1 MVKKF
6 SLFIISLIFV
16 FNLQSFANGDELD
29 ISAQSAVL
37 MCAENNSVVYAKNEN
52 EERPMAST
60 TKIITALIA
69 LEEMELRN
77 REVTVTDEMV
87 RVEGTS
93 MGLLPGNI
101 VDLYA
106 LAQGMMMASG
116 NDAANS
122 TAIAL
127 AGSKEKFAEKMNEK
141 AKQIGMNHTLFVTPS
156 GLDEGNHHSTA
167 YDMALLGSY
176 AMENKKFS
184 DIVSQKCMKIVFK
197 KPEQV
202 FTLVNHNKLLRLYKD
217 CIGIKTGFTKKAGR
231 CLVSCAERDGV
242 RLVAV
247 TLNAPSDWNDHI
259 KMFDYGFSKVK
270 SVKFDD
276 SSFRFSMPL
285 VGAIKSQVELE
296 GATSDSISIKSDDL
310 GRVERYVEL
319 QNFVYAPIKTGQT
332 LGKVVYKLDGKVIAQ
347 NNLTSKTEELYFAE
361 KKNIVQKILEF
372 FQSMF

>member
-1 MVKKF
+1 M
-6 SLFIISLIFV
+6 FIGCSTASAS
-16 FNLQSFANGDELD
+16 NND
-29 ISAQSAVL
+29 IDVSAQSAIL
-37 MCAENNSVVYAKNEN
+37 MCAGNSNVIYAKNEN

-60 TKIITALIA
+60 TKIMTALLA
-69 LEEMELRN
+69 LEAMELNN

-93 MGLLPGNI
+93 MGLRAGNI

-127 AGSKEKFAEKMNEK
+127 AGSKEKFVGKMNEK
-141 AKQIGMNHTLFVTPS
+141 ARQIGMNHTLFVTPS
-156 GLDEGNHHSTA
+156 GLDEGDHHSTA

-176 AMENKKFS
+176 AMENRKFA
-184 DIVSQKCMKIVFK
+184 DIVSQKNMKIVFK

-202 FTLVNHNKLLRLYKD
+202 FTLANHNRLLKLYKD

-247 TLNAPSDWNDHI
+247 TLNAPSDWDDHM
-259 KMFDYGFSKVK
+259 KMFEYGFSKVK
-270 SVKFDD
+270 AVKFDD
-276 SSFRFSMPL
+276 SGFKFAMPL
-285 VGAIKSQVELE
+285 VGSIRKQVELS
-296 GATSDSISIKSDDL
+296 GTTSESVTIKSEDL
-310 GRVERYVEL
+310 DKIERCVEL
-319 QNFVYAPIKTGQT
+319 ENFAYAPIKTGQI
-332 LGKVVYKLDGKVIAQ
+332 LGRVVYKLNGKIIAQ
-347 NNLTSKTEELYFAE
+347 NNLTSKTEESYFAE
-361 KKNIVQKILEF
+361 KKGIIQKISEF
-372 FQSMF
+372 FKSIF

>member
-1 MVKKF
+1 MIKK
-6 SLFIISLIFV
+6 ISLLLGILMFIGCSTASAS
-16 FNLQSFANGDELD
+16 NND
-29 ISAQSAVL
+29 IDVSAQSAIL
-37 MCAENNSVVYAKNEN
+37 MCAGNSNVIYAKNEN

-60 TKIITALIA
+60 TKIMTALLA
-69 LEEMELRN
+69 LEAMELNN

-93 MGLLPGNI
+93 MGLRAGNI

-127 AGSKEKFAEKMNEK
+127 AGSKEKFVGKMNEK
-141 AKQIGMNHTLFVTPS
+141 ARQIGMNHTLFVTPS
-156 GLDEGNHHSTA
+156 GLDEGDHHSTA

-176 AMENKKFS
+176 AMENRKFA
-184 DIVSQKCMKIVFK
+184 DIVSQKNMKIVFK

-202 FTLVNHNKLLRLYKD
+202 FTLANHNRLLKLYKD

-247 TLNAPSDWNDHI
+247 TLNAPSDWDDHM
-259 KMFDYGFSKVK
+259 KMFEYGFSKVK
-270 SVKFDD
+270 AVKFDD
-276 SSFRFSMPL
+276 SGFKFAMPL
-285 VGAIKSQVELE
+285 VGSIRKQVELS
-296 GATSDSISIKSDDL
+296 GTTSESVTIKSEDL
-310 GRVERYVEL
+310 DKIERCVEL
-319 QNFVYAPIKTGQT
+319 ENFAYAPIKTGQI
-332 LGKVVYKLDGKVIAQ
+332 LGRVVYKLNGKIIAQ
-347 NNLTSKTEELYFAE
+347 NNLTSKTEESYFAE
-361 KKNIVQKILEF
+361 KKGIIQKISEF
-372 FQSMF
+372 FKSIF

>member
-1 MVKKF
+1 MGE
-6 SLFIISLIFV
+6 LIWTIFV